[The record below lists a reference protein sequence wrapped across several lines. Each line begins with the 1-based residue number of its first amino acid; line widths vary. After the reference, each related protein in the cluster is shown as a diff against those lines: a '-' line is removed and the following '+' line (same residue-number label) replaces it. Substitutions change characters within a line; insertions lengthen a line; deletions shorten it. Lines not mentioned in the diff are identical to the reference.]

1 MTNLGTPIILKE
13 SNFSKYDKSQSY
25 IKRPYN
31 LGAFVDIP
39 VFYSFIHIFL
49 LDIFFFMRLT

>member
-25 IKRPYN
+25 IKRLYN
-31 LGAFVDIP
+31 LGAFVDI
-39 VFYSFIHIFL
+39 FYSFIHIFL

>member
-1 MTNLGTPIILKE
+1 MTNLGTPIILKNPT
-13 SNFSKYDKSQSY
+13 SPKMTNQKVISQ
-25 IKRPYN
+25 RLYN